1 MVQRNRRRLAWIRMA
16 VNGQARHCLL
26 DRALT
31 SRGTPCYDTISGEHG
46 LLLKGER
53 KNLLTL
59 PLSIAAPAMRAG
71 AASAFMQVLQE
82 SGGE

>member
-1 MVQRNRRRLAWIRMA
+1 MTV
-16 VNGQARHCLL
+16 QARHYLL

-31 SRGTPCYDTISGEHG
+31 SRDTPCYDTISGEHG
-46 LLLKGER
+46 ASSKGER
-53 KNLLTL
+53 KKMRALLR
-59 PLSIAAPAMRAG
+59 SIAAPAMRAG